1 MEERIRLSDGE
12 WKLMTLLWE
21 QAPRT
26 VTELVHAVAGDTGW
40 TKHTIIKMLSR
51 MEEKGAV
58 RHQEGRRAK
67 QFYPAA
73 DRQAAVRE
81 ETASFLRKVYGGSI
95 GLMMSAMVEAD
106 ALSDRDLAELS
117 AILRRA
123 EARREED

>member
-1 MEERIRLSDGE
+1 MNV
-12 WKLMTLLWE
+12 LLTSAGRRSYLAE
-21 QAPRT
+21 YFKEALAMAGRGG
-26 VTELVHAVAGDTGW
+26 LVHAANSQPGP
-40 TKHTIIKMLSR
+40 
-51 MEEKGAV
+51 A
-58 RHQEGRRAK
+58 
-67 QFYPAA
+67 FPAA